1 MRTNII
7 RTPRKR
13 IPLEVE
19 QTEYQALQ
27 AWAIRNGFRELAPAI
42 RWGLRQVGALT
53 TEPPPLQEAPHNTG
67 F

>member
-1 MRTNII
+1 MKNQLA

-27 AWAIRNGFRELAPAI
+27 AWAVRNGFRELAPAI

-53 TEPPPLQEAPHNTG
+53 MEPPSPRETPHDLEA
-67 F
+67 